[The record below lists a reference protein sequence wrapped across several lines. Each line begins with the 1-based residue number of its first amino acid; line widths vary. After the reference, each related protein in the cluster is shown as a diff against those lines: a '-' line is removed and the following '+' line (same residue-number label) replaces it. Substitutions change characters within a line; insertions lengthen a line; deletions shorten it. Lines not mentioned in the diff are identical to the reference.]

1 MAIIKKSDMKTMNM
15 EDLEKKL
22 GELRMEYAK
31 ERGVTSVGGSSKS
44 PGRIREMRRTI
55 AKLIL
60 KKHMAKLQK
69 DNAKTEKKLDKKG
82 VDRSK

>member
-22 GELRMEYAK
+22 GELRMEYSK

-60 KKHMAKLQK
+60 KKHMAKI
-69 DNAKTEKKLDKKG
+69 AKNKSDAKNVNKKG
-82 VDRSK
+82 VDRDK